1 MTTRVDLV
9 GLTKHFGS
17 VHPVEDFSLAIQ
29 PGRVTA
35 LLGPSGSGK
44 TTLLK
49 MIAGVLRP
57 TSGDILFD
65 GESVVDLPA
74 PERDAPM
81 VFHNALLF
89 PQLTVEDNVGF
100 GLRMRK
106 TPPAERS
113 GRVAEM
119 LELVG
124 LHDLRTRRPE
134 QLSGG
139 QQQRVALARALVVSP
154 RLLLLDEP
162 LANLDPDLRNEMR
175 ELLLSVQRSLG
186 LTMLLVTHDQE
197 DAIVVADHVAL
208 IRNGSL
214 VQEGV
219 ARDFFERP
227 ASAWVAMFFGAGNL
241 IPGERTNNEVV
252 TPLGRLRVIAES
264 PASGPVLV
272 TIRPEA
278 VVLDAVEGQANTFEG
293 TVIAAEFRGSYIRM
307 QLTAG
312 GLNLEATAPVD
323 DAKGHAVG
331 DTVRVALPPDKLWSL
346 PAE

>member
-1 MTTRVDLV
+1 MMTRVDLV
-9 GLTKHFGS
+9 DLTKHFGS
-17 VHPVEDFSLAIQ
+17 AHPVEDFSLTIE

-57 TSGDILFD
+57 TSGDIRFD
-65 GESVVDLPA
+65 GESVLDLPA

-89 PQLTVEDNVGF
+89 PHLTVEDNVAF

-106 TPPAERS
+106 TPPTERS
-113 GRVAEM
+113 RRVAEM
-119 LELVG
+119 LELVS
-124 LHDLRTRRPE
+124 LQDLGTRRPD

-139 QQQRVALARALVVSP
+139 QQQRVALARALVIAP

-162 LANLDPDLRNEMR
+162 LANLDPDLRSEMR
-175 ELLLSVQRSLG
+175 ELLLTVQRSLG
-186 LTMLLVTHDQE
+186 LTVLLVTHDQE
-197 DAIVVADHVAL
+197 DAIVIADHVAL
-208 IRNGSL
+208 IRSGSL

-227 ASAWVAMFFGAGNL
+227 ASAWVARFFGAGNL
-241 IPGERTNNEVV
+241 IPGERANSEVT

-264 PASGPVLV
+264 PASGTVLV

-278 VVLDAVEGQANTFEG
+278 VVLDAAESQMNTFQAR
-293 TVIAAEFRGSYIRM
+293 VIAAEFRGSYIRM
-307 QLTAG
+307 QLTAAG
-312 GLNLEATAPVD
+312 IDLEATIPVD
-323 DAKGHAVG
+323 DTKGHAVG
-331 DTVRVALPPDKLWSL
+331 DTVRVALPPEKLWSL

>member
-9 GLTKHFGS
+9 GLTKHFGA
-17 VHPVEDFSLAIQ
+17 VHPVEDFSLTIQ

-57 TSGDILFD
+57 TSGDIRFD
-65 GESVVDLPA
+65 DESVVDLPA

-89 PQLTVEDNVGF
+89 PQLSVEDNVGF

-106 TPPAERS
+106 TPPTERS
-113 GRVAEM
+113 RRVAEM

-124 LHDLRTRRPE
+124 LEDLKTRRPE

-162 LANLDPDLRNEMR
+162 LANLDPDLRSEMR
-175 ELLLSVQRSLG
+175 ELLLTVQRSLG
-186 LTMLLVTHDQE
+186 ITMLLVTHDQE
-197 DAIVVADHVAL
+197 DAIVIADHVAL
-208 IRNGSL
+208 IRSGSL
-214 VQEGV
+214 VQEGAV
-219 ARDFFERP
+219 QDFFMRP

-252 TPLGRLRVIAES
+252 TPLGRLRVISES
-264 PASGPVLV
+264 PAMGAVLV
-272 TIRPEA
+272 TIRPES
-278 VVLDAVEGQANTFEG
+278 VVLDAVEGQANTFR
-293 TVIAAEFRGSYIRM
+293 A
-307 QLTAG
+307 
-312 GLNLEATAPVD
+312 
-323 DAKGHAVG
+323 
-331 DTVRVALPPDKLWSL
+331 
-346 PAE
+346 

>member
-9 GLTKHFGS
+9 GLTKHFGA
-17 VHPVEDFSLAIQ
+17 VHPVEDFSLTIQ
-29 PGRVTA
+29 PGLVTA

-57 TSGDILFD
+57 TSGDIRFD
-65 GESVVDLPA
+65 GESILDLPA
-74 PERDAPM
+74 PQRDAPM

-89 PQLTVEDNVGF
+89 PQLTAEDNVGF

-113 GRVAEM
+113 RRVAEM

-124 LHDLRTRRPE
+124 LQDLRTRRPE

-162 LANLDPDLRNEMR
+162 LANLDPDLRGEMR
-175 ELLLSVQRSLG
+175 DLLLAVQRSLG

-219 ARDFFERP
+219 VRDFFKRP
-227 ASAWVAMFFGAGNL
+227 VSAWVATFFGANNL

-252 TPLGRLRVIAES
+252 TPLGRLRVTSES
-264 PASGPVLV
+264 PAMGHVLV

-278 VVLDAVEGQANTFEG
+278 VVLDAVEGQANTFQG
-293 TVIAAEFRGSYIRM
+293 RVIAAEFRGSHIRM
-307 QLTAG
+307 QLKAG
-312 GLNLEATAPVD
+312 SIDLEANVPID
-323 DAKGHAVG
+323 DAKRHAVG
-331 DTVRVALPPDKLWSL
+331 STVRVALPPEKLWPL
-346 PAE
+346 PAD

>member
-9 GLTKHFGS
+9 GLTKHFGA
-17 VHPVEDFSLAIQ
+17 VRPVEDFSLTIQ

-57 TSGDILFD
+57 TSGDIRFD
-65 GESVVDLPA
+65 DESVVDLPA

-89 PQLTVEDNVGF
+89 PQLSVEDNVGF

-106 TPPAERS
+106 TPPTESSR
-113 GRVAEM
+113 RVAEM

-124 LHDLRTRRPE
+124 LEDLRTRRPE

-162 LANLDPDLRNEMR
+162 LANLDPDLRSEMR
-175 ELLLSVQRSLG
+175 ELLLTVQRSLG
-186 LTMLLVTHDQE
+186 ITMLLVTHDQE
-197 DAIVVADHVAL
+197 DAIVIADHVAL
-208 IRNGSL
+208 IRSGSL
-214 VQEGV
+214 VQEGAV
-219 ARDFFERP
+219 QDFFMRP

-252 TPLGRLRVIAES
+252 TPLGRLRVISES
-264 PASGPVLV
+264 PAMGAVLV
-272 TIRPEA
+272 TIRPES
-278 VVLDAVEGQANTFEG
+278 VVLDAVEGQANAFQG
-293 TVIAAEFRGSYIRM
+293 RVVAAEFRGSHILMR
-307 QLTAG
+307 LTAG
-312 GLNLEATAPVD
+312 GIDLEATIPVD
-323 DAKGHAVG
+323 DAKSHAVG
-331 DTVRVALPPDKLWSL
+331 STVRVALPPEKLWPL
-346 PAE
+346 PAD

>member
-9 GLTKHFGS
+9 GLTKHFGA
-17 VHPVEDFSLAIQ
+17 VHPVEDFSLTIQ

-57 TSGDILFD
+57 TSGDIRFD
-65 GESVVDLPA
+65 DESVVDLPA

-89 PQLTVEDNVGF
+89 PQLSVEDNVGF

-106 TPPAERS
+106 TPPTELSR
-113 GRVAEM
+113 RVAEM

-124 LHDLRTRRPE
+124 LEDLKTRRPE

-162 LANLDPDLRNEMR
+162 LANLDPDLRSEMR
-175 ELLLSVQRSLG
+175 ELLLTVQRSLG
-186 LTMLLVTHDQE
+186 ITMLLVTHDQE
-197 DAIVVADHVAL
+197 DAIVIADHVAL
-208 IRNGSL
+208 IRSGSL
-214 VQEGV
+214 VQEGAV
-219 ARDFFERP
+219 QDFFMRP
-227 ASAWVAMFFGAGNL
+227 ASAWVAMFFGCLFVNVG
-241 IPGERTNNEVV
+241 
-252 TPLGRLRVIAES
+252 
-264 PASGPVLV
+264 
-272 TIRPEA
+272 EA
-278 VVLDAVEGQANTFEG
+278 VFFS
-293 TVIAAEFRGSYIRM
+293 I
-307 QLTAG
+307 G
-312 GLNLEATAPVD
+312 GLGLHFWLLIGLAVAVAGTSL
-323 DAKGHAVG
+323 HA
-331 DTVRVALPPDKLWSL
+331 S
-346 PAE
+346 